1 MFFLYFLNKYS
12 LDEQETPLKK
22 NKVNYLLGL

>member
-1 MFFLYFLNKYS
+1 MFFLYFWNKYS
-12 LDEQETPLKK
+12 LDEQETPLK